1 MGQKIKRKWF
11 WRKKKDGT
19 RGIPL
24 NQIGAKNEARDII
37 VRAAKTFLQAF
48 LASLVVDITSI
59 SSGGWNVC
67 RSALISAAAA
77 GLSAV
82 MNLAIAALGREVGD
96 YDIQTASDETGE
108 WK

>member
-11 WRKKKDGT
+11 WRKKDGT
-19 RGIPL
+19 KGIPL

-59 SSGGWNVC
+59 SGGWNVC

-82 MNLAIAALGREVGD
+82 MNLAIAALGMEVED

-108 WK
+108 GK